1 MTEFAG
7 RLLAGLLLAAVWA
20 LPAAASARAAAPMPV
35 AATFSILGDMVEQIG
50 GERVQVATL
59 VGPDGDPHVFRPT
72 PQHAQAMAGARLV
85 FANGLGFE
93 GWMERLVAASGFK
106 GRLVTVSDG
115 VKPLITSGLRWHERV
130 QAAARGGGH
139 EHGHESEGQQ
149 GAPDPHAWHDLANAR
164 IYAGNIAAALI
175 EADPEGRAFYEA
187 RRDRYLA
194 EIVALEAD
202 LRGRLAALPPGEH
215 LVVTG
220 HDAFR
225 YFARAY
231 GINFMAPVGV
241 STEADAS
248 ARDIA
253 LLIRQI
259 KANQAAAVFMENI
272 SDPRLIAQIQRETG
286 AAMGGTL
293 YSGALSGPDGPAP
306 TYLAMMRHNIETLMA
321 ALAVQ

>member
-1 MTEFAG
+1 MTEIAG

-59 VGPDGDPHVFRPT
+59 VGADGDPHVFRPT
-72 PQHAQAMAGARLV
+72 PQHAQAMAGAKLV

-115 VKPLITSGLRWHERV
+115 VKPLTARGLRWHERV
-130 QAAARGGGH
+130 QATAREGGH
-139 EHGHESEGQQ
+139 ERERGGEG
-149 GAPDPHAWHDLANAR
+149 ATDPHAWHDLENAR

-175 EADPEGRAFYEA
+175 EADPDGRDFYEK

-194 EIVALEAD
+194 EIAALEAD
-202 LRGRLAALPPGEH
+202 LRKRLAALPPGGH

-220 HDAFR
+220 HDAFG

-306 TYLAMMRHNIETLMA
+306 TYLAMMRHNIETLMT